1 MDEFEWI
8 EPKTDYKAQD
18 QVTPTIFNNLGISLK
33 HVYELKLDIKKQDKD
48 STTVPIKSIVF
59 VEE

>member
-33 HVYELKLDIKKQDKD
+33 HVYELKLDIKN
-48 STTVPIKSIVF
+48 
-59 VEE
+59 